1 MTVEDV
7 LESVEGN
14 DCVIGVNFD
23 VYEEMEVMDLRVLSL
38 ELLHYV
44 RNVEGR
50 PPFVKS

>member
-1 MTVEDV
+1 MEVKDYEI
-7 LESVEGN
+7 E
-14 DCVIGVNFD
+14 VNFD
-23 VYEEMEVMDLRVLSL
+23 VYAETEAMDLRVVSK

>member
-1 MTVEDV
+1 
-7 LESVEGN
+7 VEGN
-14 DCVIGVNFD
+14 DYVIGLNFD
-23 VYEEMEVMDLRVLSL
+23 VYEEMEVMDLRVLLL